1 MNELVYLKKD
11 DAFTNSMIIAEGTG
25 NDHNSITRLIRK
37 YPDDFGK
44 VDFMDLKSKNSKG
57 GRPVKVYL
65 LNEEQATLLVTYL
78 DNSEIV
84 REFKKDLVHQFYQM
98 RKLLAEKSTSIWVD
112 ARKQGKLTRKSE
124 TDVIKELVEYA
135 KTQGST
141 HADMLYVTYTKLAN
155 SLCGITK
162 RDEATSVQLHNLS
175 IFENLI
181 LSMIRSGI
189 AADMDYKEIYK
200 ECKARCQQAKQ
211 IALIGV

>member
-1 MNELVYLKKD
+1 MNELVKLRKD
-11 DAFTNSMIIAEGTG
+11 EAVTTSLLIAEMFHKRH
-25 NDHNSITRLIRK
+25 DAVLRDIKALDCS
-37 YPDDFGK
+37 DDFTAHNFVESKYKDSTGRFNPMYYITKDGFTFLVMGYRGK
-44 VDFMDLKSKNSKG
+44 K
-57 GRPVKVYL
+57 
-65 LNEEQATLLVTYL
+65 AA
-78 DNSEIV
+78 
-84 REFKKDLVHQFYQM
+84 EFKEAYIGAFNKMESIL
-98 RKLLAEKSTSIWVD
+98 REKSTSVWLE
-112 ARKQGKLTRKSE
+112 ARQHGMLTRKSE

-155 SLCGITK
+155 NLCGITK